1 MTARAIA
8 LTLVAVAFVT
18 AVPPDVAARGARAA
32 LPRRIGACA
41 VTRIKAVETR
51 LQEGDTN
58 KPIPDSGSA
67 VEFTNGGYQV
77 SYHQVPAID
86 QSRPGDRVRMC
97 LVLIPHPCPP
107 GDVRGRLA
115 RVWLCLDFV
124 IAICKYSASCERPRL
139 GWARGVDWVADGA

>member
-1 MTARAIA
+1 MTSRAIA
-8 LTLVAVAFVT
+8 FALIAAVVVASI
-18 AVPPDVAARGARAA
+18 PPYVAARGVRAA

-51 LQEGDTN
+51 LEEADRT
-58 KPIPDSGSA
+58 PVPDSGSA

-77 SYHQVPAID
+77 SYDQVPAID

-107 GDVRGRLA
+107 GDVRGREYKTTNL
-115 RVWLCLDFV
+115 RTGRTWRLRD
-124 IAICKYSASCERPRL
+124 SEHSC
-139 GWARGVDWVADGA
+139 GGA

>member
-8 LTLVAVAFVT
+8 LTLIATIVVAAR
-18 AVPPDVAARGARAA
+18 PPDVAARVVREY

-58 KPIPDSGSA
+58 KPVPDSGSA

-77 SYHQVPAID
+77 SYDQLPAVD
-86 QSRPGDRVRMC
+86 QSRPGDLVKMC
-97 LVLIPHPCPP
+97 LVSIPHHCPP
-107 GDVRGRLA
+107 GDVRGREYRTTNL
-115 RVWLCLDFV
+115 RTHQTWRLPD
-124 IAICKYSASCERPRL
+124 SEHSC
-139 GWARGVDWVADGA
+139 GGA